1 MELVNQ
7 TNLDFKDNQNIM
19 VTQPAIL
26 VDMDGTLCIREGFSN
41 RDPYDW
47 SRANEDGACPV
58 VSDIVHR
65 FSADHTIIILTA
77 RPKSA
82 ELICRSWLKT
92 NRVPFDHIFTR
103 QDKDFREDSIVKE
116 EIYNQY
122 IKDFWKVNFVLDDRQ
137 RVVDMWRSLGLKT
150 LQVDTGDF

>member
-103 QDKDFREDSIVKE
+103 KDKDFREDSIVKE
-116 EIYNQY
+116 EIYDQY

-137 RVVDMWRSLGLKT
+137 RVVEMWRSLGLKT